1 MAVKKLI
8 KTPKN
13 KWGDLQKMIKPVG
26 EIKDPLTALFYGK
39 AGTGKT
45 VLGSTFPKKLLILD
59 VKERGTESIA
69 RTPGIDVAQITDWDK
84 IEEFYWFLKS
94 GESGY
99 SSIMLDHLSNMQVL
113 AMSKAR
119 EVLGMKPDDVFSQRS
134 WGKVSGMLME
144 WIINFRDLR
153 DIGMNVI
160 MVAHDRQQSGEENED
175 NQIDPSIGP
184 RLMPSVASFV
194 NGAVSVIG
202 STFIRET
209 WVKGEKGK
217 KIRKVDYCLRVGPH
231 GSYVTKIRKPI
242 QSENPVPDIIVNPTY
257 DKLIAVVRGQL
268 VNPVRKPIKK

>member
-8 KTPKN
+8 KKPLN
-13 KWGDLQKMIKPVG
+13 KWGDLKKLIKPVG
-26 EIKDPLTALFYGK
+26 AIQDPVTALFYGK

-45 VLGSTFPKKLLILD
+45 VLASTFPKPLLILD
-59 VKERGTESIA
+59 IKERGTESIA
-69 RTPGIDVAQITDWDK
+69 RTPGIDVAQITEWDK

-94 GESGY
+94 GEHEY
-99 SSIMLDHLSNMQVL
+99 KTVVLDHLSNMQVL
-113 AMSKAR
+113 AMAKAR
-119 EVLGMKPDDVFSQRS
+119 ETLGMKPDDVMSQRS
-134 WGKVSGMLME
+134 WGKISGMLME

-153 DIGMNVI
+153 DVGMNVPMI
-160 MVAHDRQQSGEENED
+160 AHDRQQGGEETED

-209 WVKGEKGK
+209 WIKGEKGK
-217 KIRKVDYCLRVGPH
+217 KVRKVDYCLRVGPH

-242 QSENPVPDIIVNPTY
+242 QSENPVPDIIVNPTF
-257 DKLIAVVRGQL
+257 DKLVAVARGMA
-268 VNPVRKPIKK
+268 VTNVRKPVKK